1 MLNFLLLLL
10 RTSIVPAQACLS
22 WLSYAVESCQEDA
35 SEMFIYYF
43 GVSRGSLEPKDYYCR
58 HTNCD
63 CLPVLDVWMSLNTG
77 VYVKQQ

>member
-1 MLNFLLLLL
+1 
-10 RTSIVPAQACLS
+10 
-22 WLSYAVESCQEDA
+22 
-35 SEMFIYYF
+35 MFIYYF